1 MKIGGKI
8 VTGVIV
14 TTLILGG
21 GVVVYKLISDGT
33 INFDKKYDDKQED
46 KDRET
51 WTDEQKKEHDEAKE
65 KLETKVPDKNPDEIE
80 ILPTDTPEEVEQKE
94 EEKYYW
100 QVNNKLLE
108 IVNNSFSDI
117 EDEEAAVGYE
127 ALSVKNIY
135 FNGGKLYVVCD
146 TVLRN
151 ETRYESYDSLYEI
164 TVGQQFDGYENLFK
178 SLEGKENAQV
188 VKIVDFKQKDGKK
201 FQDFYH
207 IVTTNETS
215 IVCDLIEQEGATATL
230 VGGNLSIMKEDIPPI
245 GANLF
250 VKVVSG
256 EKEEY
261 HLVNVFLTGIGL
273 GSTEEDYQA
282 AINDPT
288 RIAVNNK
295 YVMTEAVDW
304 MSLNLQYNENYKSQQ
319 SEQNQ
324 EAEAQAAVSNKFTNA
339 DGTKD
344 YAGYVEDKGATEVK
358 TTQQNPQVV
367 EMNLGF

>member
-215 IVCDLIEQEGATATL
+215 IVCDLIRH
-230 VGGNLSIMKEDIPPI
+230 S
-245 GANLF
+245 F
-250 VKVVSG
+250 S
-256 EKEEY
+256 
-261 HLVNVFLTGIGL
+261 
-273 GSTEEDYQA
+273 
-282 AINDPT
+282 
-288 RIAVNNK
+288 
-295 YVMTEAVDW
+295 
-304 MSLNLQYNENYKSQQ
+304 
-319 SEQNQ
+319 
-324 EAEAQAAVSNKFTNA
+324 SNH
-339 DGTKD
+339 
-344 YAGYVEDKGATEVK
+344 
-358 TTQQNPQVV
+358 
-367 EMNLGF
+367 